1 MPQTF
6 NDMTFLQ
13 SATEG
18 NGDKPELSQHTNG
31 LNEAYMTLLAGII
44 GDYSKTKVAFLNMAV
59 EGERD
64 MFEEILNSPDIKII
78 SKEGQFSSEEFKD
91 RDSYSKE
98 VGYRMLVIYKKNDYT
113 YACDKMSEYVDTLK
127 AREPKIT
134 NPGGM
139 YELINAWDRFIMT
152 MPVTEKHKGGVV
164 AKKMLDFIEEIK
176 KDNTVDMTKT
186 DAESEELAKKM
197 AARYTLSDDLSLKNT
212 TGGSNSGGQSDK
224 SGGSD
229 EFTAANVITV
239 AELFSEEDNDE

>member
-6 NDMTFLQ
+6 NDMTFLK
-13 SATEG
+13 SATESS
-18 NGDKPELSQHTNG
+18 GDKPELSQHTSG
-31 LNEAYMTLLAGII
+31 LNEAYMTLLAGVM
-44 GDYSKTKVAFLNMAV
+44 GDYAKTKVAFLNLAV
-59 EGERD
+59 ESERD

-78 SKEGQFSSEEFKD
+78 SKEGQFSSEEFRD

-98 VGYRMLVIYKKNDYT
+98 VGYRVLVIYKKNDYT
-113 YACDKMSEYVDTLK
+113 YACDKMSEYIDTLK
-127 AREPKIT
+127 AREPKIN

-176 KDNTVDMTKT
+176 KDNTVDLTKT

-197 AARYTLSDDLSLKNT
+197 AARYTLSDDLGLKKT
-212 TGGSNSGGQSDK
+212 TGDRNSGDPSGK
-224 SGGSD
+224 SGESD
-229 EFTAANVITV
+229 EFTATNVITV
-239 AELFSEEDNDE
+239 AELFGEEDNDE